1 MHLTGLERYINV
13 LFLPW
18 PSKVPVGFA
27 SANTEETLGV
37 PSSTDEGDNSRT
49 FLMVAVMTG
58 VSQH

>member
-18 PSKVPVGFA
+18 PSKVPVDFA

-37 PSSTDEGDNSRT
+37 PSSTDEGANSRT
-49 FLMVAVMTG
+49 ISHG
-58 VSQH
+58 GSHDRC